1 MDLIEV
7 LWKQDVDL
15 GFSLEL
21 ARQEEQ
27 LKDKAVD
34 VVETLKNDTDASTS
48 LLIEKEAEE
57 VKAKNEKVKVC
68 DFVSYCFKLDLIN
81 FKLAPHLSNVTKL
94 FSYHSF
100 YISQF

>member
-27 LKDKAVD
+27 LKEKAVD
-34 VVETLKNDTDASTS
+34 VVETLKNDADASTS

-57 VKAKNEKVKVC
+57 VKKNEKVKVC
-68 DFVSYCFKLDLIN
+68 YFILYN
-81 FKLAPHLSNVTKL
+81 WN
-94 FSYHSF
+94 
-100 YISQF
+100 YIM

>member
-27 LKDKAVD
+27 LKDKAAD
-34 VVETLKNDTDASTS
+34 VVETLKNDADASTS

-68 DFVSYCFKLDLIN
+68 DFVS
-81 FKLAPHLSNVTKL
+81 
-94 FSYHSF
+94 
-100 YISQF
+100 

>member
-21 ARQEEQ
+21 ARQEKQ
-27 LKDKAVD
+27 LKDKAAD
-34 VVETLKNDTDASTS
+34 VVETLKNDADASTS

-68 DFVSYCFKLDLIN
+68 DFVS
-81 FKLAPHLSNVTKL
+81 
-94 FSYHSF
+94 
-100 YISQF
+100 

>member
-27 LKDKAVD
+27 LKEKAVD
-34 VVETLKNDTDASTS
+34 VVETLKNDADASTS

-57 VKAKNEKVKVC
+57 VKKNEKVKVC
-68 DFVSYCFKLDLIN
+68 DFILYN
-81 FKLAPHLSNVTKL
+81 WN
-94 FSYHSF
+94 
-100 YISQF
+100 YIM